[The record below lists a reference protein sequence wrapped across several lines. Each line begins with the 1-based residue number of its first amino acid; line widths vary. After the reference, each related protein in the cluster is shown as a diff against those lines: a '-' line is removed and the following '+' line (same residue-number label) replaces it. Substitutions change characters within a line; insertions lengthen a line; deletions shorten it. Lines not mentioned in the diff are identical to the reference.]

1 MKLLKYSFLF
11 LLATLTACSSDDDEV
26 VVNELDGLTKI
37 QEFSNDTHV
46 IELYNADGA
55 LEQGYNAISVR
66 LKNKT
71 TNQYE
76 QNATVSWM
84 PVMHMAMMNHSC
96 PKSVVTKTAMKETLY
111 DGFIVFQMAQNESE
125 YWDLTIDY
133 TIDGMSYTATEVVD
147 VPASAKNVVTSFMG
161 TDSKRYI
168 IALIEPSTPKVALN
182 DVTFGLYTMENMM
195 SFPVVDDYTIKI
207 DPRMPSMGNHTSP
220 NNVDLTQGSDD
231 LYHGKLSLTMTG
243 YWKINLQLM
252 NSENEVLKGETITEE
267 TPASSIYLEIEF

>member
-37 QEFSNDTHV
+37 QEFSNDTHI
-46 IELYNADGA
+46 IELYNATGA
-55 LEQGYNAISVR
+55 LEQGYNAISLR
-66 LKNKT
+66 FKNKS
-71 TNQYE
+71 TNAYE

-111 DGFIVFQMAQNESE
+111 NGFIIFQMAQNDTE
-125 YWDLTIDY
+125 YWDLMIDY
-133 TIDGMSYTATEVVD
+133 TIDGINYTATEVVD
-147 VPASAKNVVTSFMG
+147 VPASAKRTVTSFMG
-161 TDSKRYI
+161 SDNKRYI
-168 IALIEPSTPKVALN
+168 IALIDPADPKVALN

-195 SFPVVDDYTIKI
+195 SFPVVDDYKIKI

-220 NNVDLTQGSDD
+220 NNVDLTQTSDN

-243 YWKINLQLM
+243 YWKINLQLL
-252 NSENEVLKGETITEE
+252 NSQDELLKGEMVTDENPE
-267 TPASSIYLEIEF
+267 SSIYLEIEF